1 MDQINTTDPLSRA
14 RDVAGPLAA
23 AADEIEATRRI
34 PEPLLSQLHDQ
45 GLFRLLLPRDLGGGE
60 VEPGAY
66 VLALEEIARHD
77 ASVAWNIFVGNSAAL
92 IAPYL
97 DLETAREIF
106 ADPRTV
112 IAWGPP
118 HKGLAHAEAGG
129 YRVSGTWEF
138 ASGCRQANW
147 MGVHCRVREGDGSL
161 RLNGAGQ
168 PTLRTLLFPRDQAT
182 LHDTWNTI
190 GLRGTASDSY
200 SVKDLFVAEAYSGT
214 RDDPHLRRKS
224 GPLYAFPQQNLYTV
238 GVASVALG
246 IGRAMLSA
254 FMELAA
260 EKTPRGLARLA
271 DTPSVQ
277 SGIAHGEA
285 TLGAARA
292 YLLAALAEV
301 YAGAGETEPI
311 DIPDRARV
319 RLAAT
324 HAIHGASDVTDWVYK
339 AAGVSAIFPG
349 TPFERRFRDMHTLT
363 QQIQARS
370 SHYETAG
377 QVLLGMPPEIYF

>member
-1 MDQINTTDPLSRA
+1 MDQINVTEPLARA
-14 RDVAGPLAA
+14 RELAGPLAEA
-23 AADEIEATRRI
+23 GDEIERTRRI
-34 PEPLLSQLHDQ
+34 PERLLSRLHGQ

-66 VLALEEIARHD
+66 VLALEELARHD
-77 ASVAWNIFVGNSAAL
+77 ASVAWNVFVGNSAAL

-97 DLETAREIF
+97 PLDTAREIF
-106 ADPRTV
+106 ADPRSV

-118 HKGLAHAEAGG
+118 HKGLADAEPGG
-129 YRVSGTWEF
+129 YRVGGTWEF

-147 MGVHCRVREGDGSL
+147 MGVHCRVREGDGNL
-161 RLNGAGQ
+161 RLNEAGR
-168 PTLRTLLFPRDQAT
+168 PTFRTLLFPSHRAV
-182 LHDTWNTI
+182 LHDTWDTI

-200 SVKDLFVAEAYSGT
+200 SVKDLFVAEAYSAP
-214 RDDPHLRRKS
+214 RDDPGLRRKS
-224 GPLYAFPQQNLYTV
+224 GPLYAFPQQTLYAV
-238 GVASVALG
+238 GVAAVALG

-254 FMELAA
+254 FTDLAA
-260 EKTPRGLARLA
+260 DKTPRGQARLA
-271 DTPSVQ
+271 ETASVQ
-277 SGIAHGEA
+277 AGVAHGEA

-292 YLLAALAEV
+292 YLLEALAEV

-363 QQIQARS
+363 QQIQARG